1 MLELRT
7 DYHYYAARPAL
18 VRLMIVVFVMMMVMM
33 MMMMVKMMMVTMMTM
48 MMTMMMVSELS
59 LLCWGSLP
67 HYFSV
72 LPELGIE

>member
-33 MMMMVKMMMVTMMTM
+33 MMMMVKMMMVTMM
-48 MMTMMMVSELS
+48 MTMMMVSELS
-59 LLCWGSLP
+59 LLCWGSTP

>member
-33 MMMMVKMMMVTMMTM
+33 MMMMVKMMMVTMM
-48 MMTMMMVSELS
+48 MTMMMVSELS